1 MQLSHRQVDIMHTM
15 ELADLAE
22 IVDNMIVQHD
32 YPGFEVRAL
41 KLGLPEEALKM
52 HAKVFVQAL
61 GHESIYVKLAALR
74 WLQDR
79 PGVAKSFVKA
89 IAGLLDH
96 DDEWVRMEA
105 VRTIERISAPSD
117 EAVLKI
123 AELLH
128 DPNVEVKKTAAK
140 ALGKICAKK
149 SNKNETVV
157 KLLRDASTDADSSVR
172 WKVQKALRQIGEY
185 DS

>member
-1 MQLSHRQVDIMHTM
+1 M

-32 YPGFEVRAL
+32 YPGFEVRGL

-74 WLQDR
+74 WLQER
-79 PGVAKSFVKA
+79 PGVAKSYMKP
-89 IAGLLDH
+89 IAGLLDNS
-96 DDEWVRMEA
+96 DEWVRMEA
-105 VRTIERISAPSD
+105 VRTLERISSPLQ
-117 EAVLKI
+117 EAVEKI
-123 AELLH
+123 ADLLR
-128 DPNVEVKKTAAK
+128 DDNVEVRKTAAK
-140 ALGKICAKK
+140 ALGKICSRKSAKSETIVK
-149 SNKNETVV
+149 S
-157 KLLRDASTDADSSVR
+157 LHDAASDQDAAVR

>member
-1 MQLSHRQVDIMHTM
+1 MDIILSM
-15 ELADLAE
+15 ELSDLAE

-74 WLQDR
+74 WLQER
-79 PGVAKSFVKA
+79 PGVAKSYVKA
-89 IAGLLDH
+89 IAGLLDNS
-96 DDEWVRMEA
+96 DEWVRMEA
-105 VRTIERISAPSD
+105 VRTIERINAPSE
-117 EAVLKI
+117 EAALKI
-123 AELLH
+123 AQLLT
-128 DPNVEVKKTAAK
+128 DSNVEVRKTAAK
-140 ALGKICAKK
+140 ALGKICAKRF
-149 SNKNETVV
+149 NKNEVIVTS
-157 KLLRDASTDADSSVR
+157 LRDAASDDDSQVR
-172 WKVQKALRQIGEY
+172 WKAQKALRQIGEY

>member
-1 MQLSHRQVDIMHTM
+1 M

-32 YPGFEVRAL
+32 YPGFEVRGL
-41 KLGLPEEALKM
+41 KLGLPEEVLKA

-74 WLQDR
+74 WLQER
-79 PGVAKSFVKA
+79 PGIAKSYMKPV
-89 IAGLLDH
+89 AGLLDSP
-96 DDEWVRMEA
+96 DEWVRMEA
-105 VRTIERISAPSD
+105 ARTIERVSAPHED
-117 EAVLKI
+117 AVLKI
-123 AELLH
+123 AELLR
-128 DPNVEVKKTAAK
+128 DANAEVRKAAAK
-140 ALGKICAKK
+140 ALGKICARK
-149 SNKNETVV
+149 SDKNEVIV
-157 KLLRDASTDADSSVR
+157 KALHDAASDEDAGVR

>member
-1 MQLSHRQVDIMHTM
+1 M
-15 ELADLAE
+15 ELSDLAE

-74 WLQDR
+74 WLQER
-79 PGVAKSFVKA
+79 PGVAKSYVKA
-89 IAGLLDH
+89 IAGLLDNS
-96 DDEWVRMEA
+96 DEWVRMEA
-105 VRTIERISAPSD
+105 VRTIERINAPSE
-117 EAVLKI
+117 EAALKI
-123 AELLH
+123 AQLLT
-128 DPNVEVKKTAAK
+128 DSNVEVRKTAAK
-140 ALGKICAKK
+140 ALGKICAKRF
-149 SNKNETVV
+149 NKNEVIVTS
-157 KLLRDASTDADSSVR
+157 LRDAASDDDSQVR
-172 WKVQKALRQIGEY
+172 WKAQKALRQIGEY

>member
-1 MQLSHRQVDIMHTM
+1 MDIILIM

-32 YPGFEVRAL
+32 YPGFEVRGL

-74 WLQDR
+74 WLQER
-79 PGVAKSFVKA
+79 PGVAKSYIKP
-89 IAGLLDH
+89 IAGLLDNA
-96 DDEWVRMEA
+96 DEWVRMEA
-105 VRTIERISAPSD
+105 TRTIERVSNPHED
-117 EAVLKI
+117 AVLRI
-123 AELLH
+123 SGLLH
-128 DPNVEVKKTAAK
+128 DPDVEVRKTAAK
-140 ALGKICAKK
+140 ALGKICARK
-149 SNKNETVV
+149 SDKNDVIV
-157 KLLRDASTDADSSVR
+157 KSLHDAASDEDAGVR

>member
-1 MQLSHRQVDIMHTM
+1 M

-32 YPGFEVRAL
+32 YPGFEVRGL
-41 KLGLPEEALKM
+41 KLGLPEEAQKM

-74 WLQDR
+74 WLQER

-89 IAGLLDH
+89 IAGLLDSP
-96 DDEWVRMEA
+96 DEWVRMEA
-105 VRTIERISAPSD
+105 TRTIERISNPSE
-117 EAVLKI
+117 EATVKI
-123 AELLH
+123 AELLR
-128 DPNVEVKKTAAK
+128 DPDVEVRKTAAK
-140 ALGKICAKK
+140 ALGKICSKK
-149 SNKNETVV
+149 SNKNEAIV
-157 KLLRDASTDADSSVR
+157 KSLRDAASDDDSAVR

-185 DS
+185 DT

>member
-1 MQLSHRQVDIMHTM
+1 M

-61 GHESIYVKLAALR
+61 GHESIFVKLAALR
-74 WLQDR
+74 WLQER
-79 PGVAKSFVKA
+79 PGVAKSYVKA

-96 DDEWVRMEA
+96 SDEWVRMEA
-105 VRTIERISAPSD
+105 VRTIERISSPAE
-117 EAVLKI
+117 EATLKI
-123 AELLH
+123 AELLR
-128 DPNVEVKKTAAK
+128 DPDVEVRKTAAK
-140 ALGKICAKK
+140 ALGKICSKK
-149 SNKNETVV
+149 SSKNETVV
-157 KLLRDASTDADSSVR
+157 KSLRDACDDDDATVR
-172 WKVQKALRQIGEY
+172 WKVQKALRQMGAY